1 MAFHY
6 SPHLPNDQ
14 LCFLWNPN
22 NYKCL
27 NFYQDEPST
36 NSQFLYRKKYLHVY
50 DKVTGA
56 RGYSNRISVSGG
68 TNIAPY
74 FYQTIYSLE
83 IAANPNN
90 TANTAYLYWASDEPS
105 LDLPEGDEASFLF
118 KIYVGSYSS
127 TTTTMPLISKAEG
140 NNWSGTNGFIIGFD
154 PTSNVDGSGLN
165 IGIGGTHYDIGAST
179 GLNTG
184 WLKKGQVQI
193 FLVTYK
199 RNTTNG
205 LKTYLWDENGTYDPF
220 LLKYQYRLVD
230 QRDTSDSAIGSNS
243 NDLRIGGSSNYPGQY
258 RGNIH
263 SIMMWKKAL
272 NEKEVD
278 NLFNEISGPG
288 TYFSQGVLNLEPNNP
303 NYPAQEQAGKQFYS
317 DAKYHLDTD

>member
-22 NYKCL
+22 NYKCY
-27 NFYQDEPST
+27 NYYFDVPTGTQTISGTD
-36 NSQFLYRKKYLHVY
+36 KYIHVY

-56 RGYSNRISVSGG
+56 RGYSNRDQYG
-68 TNIAPY
+68 IAPS
-74 FYQTIYSLE
+74 FLDSIYSLE
-83 IAANPNN
+83 ISAYPNN
-90 TANTAYLYWASDEPS
+90 TSNGAYLYWASDEPS

-127 TTTTMPLISKAEG
+127 TTTRMPLISKAEG

-184 WLKKGQVQI
+184 WLKKGQHQI

-205 LKTYLWDENGTYDPF
+205 LKTYLWDKNGTYDPYS
-220 LLKYQYRLVD
+220 LKYQYRLID
-230 QRDTSDSAIGSNS
+230 QRNTSNSAIGSNS

-258 RGNIH
+258 RGMIS

-278 NLFNEISGPG
+278 NLFNEIAGPG
-288 TYFSQGVLNLEPNNP
+288 TYFSAGVTNIRPDAP
-303 NYPAQEQAGKQFYS
+303 NYPAQEQSGRVFYS

>member
-22 NYKCL
+22 NYKCY
-27 NFYQDEPST
+27 NYYFDVPTGTQTISST
-36 NSQFLYRKKYLHVY
+36 DKYLHVY

-56 RGYSNRISVSGG
+56 RGYSNRDQYG
-68 TNIAPY
+68 IAAS
-74 FYQTIYSLE
+74 FLDSIYSLE
-83 IAANPNN
+83 ILANPNN
-90 TANTAYLYWASDEPS
+90 TANEAYLYWDSNEPS

-118 KIYVGSYSS
+118 KIYVGSYAS

-154 PTSNVDGSGLN
+154 PTSNVNGSGLN

-179 GLNTG
+179 GLDTG
-184 WLKKGQVQI
+184 WMKKGQHQI

-205 LKTYLWDENGTYDPF
+205 LKTYLWDKNGTYDPF
-220 LLKYQYRLVD
+220 LSKYQYRLID
-230 QRDTSDSAIGSNS
+230 QRNTSNSAIGSNN

-258 RGNIH
+258 RGNIA

-278 NLFNEISGPG
+278 DLFNEISGPG
-288 TYFSQGVLNLEPNNP
+288 TYFSAGVRYIQPTNP
-303 NYPAQEQAGKQFYS
+303 NYPAQEQSGRVFYS